1 MSWRIPF
8 LTSLHSRDIREKSH
22 DSFISAYTRLANRT
36 SNSTTTSPAS
46 DPANPLA
53 PDQQLITDLL
63 EAQTSKGLLQSQLA
77 TAQAEVVSLQ
87 GQIKALEKV
96 AREKERLER
105 RNVDLESEGRAKSRA
120 IQDLQDEMLTLT
132 VELNVLADKEQA
144 TRKENEDLVQ
154 RWVDFAETRAEV
166 MNRASN
172 WE

>member
-1 MSWRIPF
+1 MSWRTPF

-36 SNSTTTSPAS
+36 SNSTATSPTS
-46 DPANPLA
+46 DPTNPLA

-77 TAQAEVVSLQ
+77 AAQAEAVSLQ

-120 IQDLQDEMLTLT
+120 IQVFSPLILTKMFWWKEG
-132 VELNVLADKEQA
+132 ELG
-144 TRKENEDLVQ
+144 
-154 RWVDFAETRAEV
+154 
-166 MNRASN
+166 
-172 WE
+172 

>member
-1 MSWRIPF
+1 V
-8 LTSLHSRDIREKSH
+8 
-22 DSFISAYTRLANRT
+22 
-36 SNSTTTSPAS
+36 
-46 DPANPLA
+46 
-53 PDQQLITDLL
+53 
-63 EAQTSKGLLQSQLA
+63 QS
-77 TAQAEVVSLQ
+77 EVVSLQ

-120 IQDLQDEMLTLT
+120 IQVPAPPPLSWLSFFFGGGKGNMADGGGGEQDLQDEMLTLT
-132 VELNVLADKEQA
+132 MELNVLVDKEQA

-154 RWVDFAETRAEV
+154 RWMDFAETRAEV

>member
-1 MSWRIPF
+1 MSWRTPF
-8 LTSLHSRDIREKSH
+8 LTSLQSRDIREKSH

-36 SNSTTTSPAS
+36 SNPTTTSPTS
-46 DPANPLA
+46 DPTNPLA

-77 TAQAEVVSLQ
+77 AAQAEVVSLQ

-120 IQDLQDEMLTLT
+120 IQVFTLLILTKMFWWKEG
-132 VELNVLADKEQA
+132 ELG
-144 TRKENEDLVQ
+144 
-154 RWVDFAETRAEV
+154 
-166 MNRASN
+166 
-172 WE
+172 